1 MRIAIVGN
9 FGLTYKA
16 TMAARALPLA
26 RELAERGHEVAMFL
40 PEDPRPPDAELIG
53 PEVRLA
59 SLGPPLAGRPGNP
72 VGQAVSHLV
81 LGLQLT
87 AAALR
92 FRPDVLYAFK
102 PKAYSGLALL
112 LFWALR
118 QVGLSRTRVVLD
130 TDDWEGQGG
139 WADREHTLALAR
151 MFVSWHERWC
161 LEHADL
167 VTVASRGLADLVDKH
182 RDASVYLPNA
192 AAPTSPGWRPGR
204 REAIRSRLGLR
215 DEPIVLA
222 YTRFVEFSPER
233 LLRTFQ
239 AIFAEVPS
247 AQLVVAGK
255 GLRGEEVVFE
265 HLAARAGLGPA
276 VRMLGWLPV
285 DQLPDVFAAADVA
298 LYPLDDTLLNR
309 TKCVM
314 KLVDLLLAGMP
325 VIADAVGQA
334 TEYIE
339 DGRTGRSSPPAR
351 WPRWHARRSRSCEI
365 LKRAALWAQRRAP
378 RCSPAGPGN
387 DRRTRWKSGCARL
400 RRRYSACHWPRLHC
414 YHPS

>member
-1 MRIAIVGN
+1 MRIAILGN

-26 RELAERGHEVAMFL
+26 QELAERGHEVAMFL
-40 PEDPRPPDAELIG
+40 PEDPRPPDAGAIGAAIHLASIG
-53 PEVRLA
+53 PTLVGRRASTLAQAYRHLTLGVR
-59 SLGPPLAGRPGNP
+59 
-72 VGQAVSHLV
+72 
-81 LGLQLT
+81 LT

-118 QVGLSRTRVVLD
+118 QVGLSRTRLVLD

-139 WADREHTLALAR
+139 WAEREHTLALAR
-151 MFVSWHERWC
+151 AFVSWHERWC

-182 RDASVYLPNA
+182 RGGSVYLPNA
-192 AAPTSPGWRPGR
+192 AAPTSPGWRPGS
-204 REAIRSRLGLR
+204 REAPRSRLGLG

-239 AIFAEVPS
+239 AILAEVPS

-255 GLRGEEVVFE
+255 GLRGEEVTFE
-265 HLAARAGLGPA
+265 HLAARAGLGSA

-314 KLVDLLLAGMP
+314 KLVDLLLAGVP
-325 VIADAVGQA
+325 VVADRVGQA

-339 DGRTGRSSPPAR
+339 DGRTG
-351 WPRWHARRSRSCEI
+351 I
-365 LKRAALWAQRRAP
+365 LVASGDVSAMARAAVALLQDPPWARALGAAA
-378 RCSPAGPGN
+378 RG
-387 DRRTRWKSGCARL
+387 DTLTRWTWKNQADL
-400 RRRYSACHWPRLHC
+400 VEKALATAVVVV
-414 YHPS
+414 